1 MSKKIRISTSSAAR
15 NCKNCYVGVNGQS
28 RKVIKGYIG
37 INGVAHQFWPSGYT
51 WNYYKVECTLT
62 WDHPG
67 TGSSMYFSSALD
79 GGMYATVE
87 SVSLNDDGSYYY
99 QLETFRPT
107 SSTSWPAGF
116 YPIKLIDSRNNVWQ
130 FRDPNETDDVGI
142 FFIGFER
149 PNTFWRYNAEIE
161 ESAGKMI
168 GQVQSDDISA
178 YPSNGRS
185 GKYWYILQQ

>member
-1 MSKKIRISTSSAAR
+1 MSKKIRISTSGTAR
-15 NCKNCYVGVNGQS
+15 NCKNCYVGINGQAH
-28 RKVIKGYIG
+28 KVTKGYIG

-51 WNYYKVECTLT
+51 WNYYNIECMLT
-62 WDHPG
+62 WDRPG
-67 TGSSMYFSSALD
+67 TGTSMYFTSALD
-79 GGMYATVE
+79 NYIYATVE

-99 QLETFRPT
+99 QLDTFRPT
-107 SSTSWPAGF
+107 SSTDYPSGF
-116 YPIKLIDSRNNVWQ
+116 YPIKLVDIRNNVWE

-142 FFIGFER
+142 FYITFSR
-149 PNTFWRYNAEIE
+149 PNTFWRYNSQIE
-161 ESAGKMI
+161 ERTGSMI